1 MTYTGMFLSLL
12 ILAYNGYRG
21 INRYLSGFL
30 FLSSFYICLQ
40 LLVAYSRNEVLVAVL
55 GIGFPTLYYLAGP
68 LAFFYVRGMLLDK
81 GELEKKD
88 YLHLL
93 LFAVVMAGVLPYML
107 FTSLEEKR
115 EVARIIISD
124 NWTELAQFRPN
135 KLLGTHANEVLK
147 AIQGS
152 VYAFLLW
159 GLLSRNWHKL
169 SGKYG
174 EGEHRKLIRNWLLLF
189 CSLFSLLV
197 LMRIVYSWALTQS
210 SGKGDFLAMTQHLHI
225 IGAVGFFGLNIAL
238 IAFPHILY
246 GLPAPPL
253 FFRKKQQVPMGSVEE
268 PAPET
273 PRDPAVPAGRYAQ
286 YFSADYLGEIEKAL
300 AQWVSEEKYLEAD
313 VTLGRLALTI
323 GIPYHHLSYYFNY
336 VSREKFID
344 WRNRLKVD
352 HACRLLQE
360 GKAKAL
366 TIEAVATACGFN
378 SKATFY
384 RLFKQ
389 TLGQTP
395 SEYLEALGKAQ

>member
-40 LLVAYSRNEVLVAVL
+40 LLVAYSKNETLIAIL
-55 GIGFPTLYYLAGP
+55 GVGFPTLYYLAVP
-68 LAFFYVRGMLLDK
+68 LAFFYVRGMLLDR

-93 LFAVVMAGVLPYML
+93 LFAVVLAGVLPYAL

-124 NWTELAQFRPN
+124 NWTELARFRPN
-135 KLLGTHANEVLK
+135 KFLGTRANEVLK
-147 AIQGS
+147 AVQGA
-152 VYAFLLW
+152 VYTFFLW
-159 GLLSRNWHKL
+159 GLLYKHRHKL
-169 SGKYG
+169 SGKQG

-189 CSLFSLLV
+189 CSLFSLLALTRV
-197 LMRIVYSWALTQS
+197 VYSWALTRS
-210 SGKGDFLAMTQHLHI
+210 SGKSDFLAMTQDLHI

-238 IAFPHILY
+238 IAFPNILY
-246 GLPAPPL
+246 GLPVTPV
-253 FFRKKQQVPMGSVEE
+253 FFRKRLPIRLEE
-268 PAPET
+268 PAPEI
-273 PRDPAVPAGRYAQ
+273 PRDPAAPADRYAQ

-300 AQWVSEEKYLEAD
+300 AQWVSEEKYLETD
-313 VTLGRLALTI
+313 ITMGRLALTI
-323 GIPYHHLSYYFNY
+323 GIPHHHLSYYFNY
-336 VSREKFID
+336 VSGYKFID
-344 WRNRLKVD
+344 WRNRLKID
-352 HACRLLQE
+352 YACRLMRE
-360 GKAKAL
+360 GQVKSL
-366 TIEAVATACGFN
+366 TIEAVANSCGFS

-389 TLGQTP
+389 IHGQTP
-395 SEYLEALGKAQ
+395 SEYLEALGKTG

>member
-40 LLVAYSRNEVLVAVL
+40 LLVAYSKNETLVAIL
-55 GIGFPTLYYLAGP
+55 GIGFPTLYYLAVP
-68 LAFFYVRGMLLDK
+68 LAFFYVRGMLLDS

-93 LFAVVMAGVLPYML
+93 LFAVVLAGVLPYML

-135 KLLGTHANEVLK
+135 KFLGTRTNEVLK
-147 AIQGS
+147 AVQGA
-152 VYAFLLW
+152 VYTFFLW
-159 GLLSRNWHKL
+159 GLLYRHRHKL
-169 SGKYG
+169 SGKQG
-174 EGEHRKLIRNWLLLF
+174 KGEHRKLIRNWLLLF
-189 CSLFSLLV
+189 CSLFSLLTLTRV
-197 LMRIVYSWALTQS
+197 VYSWALTHS
-210 SGKGDFLAMTQHLHI
+210 SGKSEFLAMTQHLHI

-238 IAFPHILY
+238 IAFPNILY
-246 GLPAPPL
+246 GLPVTPV
-253 FFRKKQQVPMGSVEE
+253 FFRKQQPIPREE
-268 PAPET
+268 PTPEILHATAT
-273 PRDPAVPAGRYAQ
+273 PPADRYAQ
-286 YFSADYLGEIEKAL
+286 YFSPDYLGEIEKSL
-300 AQWVSEEKYLEAD
+300 AQWVSEKKYLETD
-313 VTLGRLALTI
+313 VTMGRLALTV

-336 VSREKFID
+336 VSGEKFID
-344 WRNRLKVD
+344 WRNRLKID
-352 HACRLLQE
+352 YACQLMRE
-360 GKAKAL
+360 GQVKSL
-366 TIEAVATACGFN
+366 TIEAIANSCGFS

-389 TLGQTP
+389 IHGQTP
-395 SEYLEALGKAQ
+395 SEYLEALGNRE